1 MIVSD
6 TAIKKRVSVVVLALL
21 ILIVGM
27 YCYSALPRESEPDI
41 TIPYVFISTNYKGV
55 SPPDIETSITIP
67 IEKKL
72 TGLEGVEKI
81 QSVSAE
87 GLSSINIEFTT
98 GTDIDDV
105 LQKVKD
111 KVDEAKSDLPND
123 LEEDP
128 SVFEVNFSEMPI
140 VVFALSATIGPAR
153 LKEIADDLADAI
165 ETIPGI
171 LEVEVTG
178 GLKREIRVEFLPEK
192 LAYFKLA
199 PQQIEATLRKEN
211 QNVSGGVMR
220 MADGRFQLQ
229 TPGELKTPEDFLR
242 LTVGMHNGQ
251 AVFLADV
258 AEVYDGFKEETSRSR
273 INGRTS
279 VNVLVKKRAGENII
293 RISDQVDELIAK
305 LQPSWP
311 LGTRITKLMDKAK
324 DIRNMVADLENNLIS
339 GLILVLLV
347 LPLALGF
354 RNAFLVSLAIPFSMF
369 LSFSILYAMGIT
381 LNMVVLFSL
390 TLALGMLVDNA
401 IVIIENIYRFTA
413 QGVPRIQAA
422 MRATSEVA
430 YPVIGSTLTTL
441 AAFFPMLFWPGI
453 MGEFMSF
460 LPLTLII
467 TLASSLF
474 VALVISPALASLLLK
489 EGAAASH
496 VTTAPSP
503 SSTAAEKPA
512 EPRGFILVSYKKLL
526 ESSLNNRIAVLTISF
541 MMLAV
546 IFFSWQLRIGI
557 EKPVEFFPPV
567 DPPFM
572 YVNMD
577 MPEGADLELS
587 DRIARQIEMAVSD
600 EAVSG
605 PTGEGYI
612 ETSGYTEALHL
623 KKHQTADGKEFSSV
637 SDLPNV
643 EHLYA
648 TTVASASGS
657 GDIFSGNT
665 PNHIGIQFLD
675 FNKRSYSTKVT
686 MEAIRER
693 IRYIPGAKITIKE
706 ADMGPPTGP
715 PINIE
720 IVGADFAVLGALAKN
735 IKKIAAQVP
744 FVKDIRDDFVEG
756 TPTIRLHIDRQ
767 KAALLGLSSASV
779 AMALKNAYNGL
790 DVSTYRELDEEYDI
804 TIQLPARYRENTE
817 TLKNLLIAA
826 ADGTL
831 VPLST
836 IARFEYTGSLGRIVR
851 INNERVVTVTAN
863 VNEDKIPAPVARA
876 QVDAFLQKMELPPGY
891 LVRFTG
897 EQEEQQESEDFL
909 KKAFLAAIFLVTLV
923 LVTQF
928 NSVGQPLIIMT
939 SVILS
944 LGGAFLGLTL
954 FSMSFGIIMTGVGVI
969 SLAGVVVNNAIV
981 LIDYTNQL
989 RERGL
994 ACRDAVIA
1002 AGCTRLRPVLLTAVT
1017 TILGLIPMVTGIS
1030 YDFHTWRISWASE
1043 STQWWYSM
1051 AMAVIFGLIVATFLT
1066 LLVVPTLYS
1075 LFDSISHFAIQ
1086 TRQRLHAA
1094 YWRLYDRI
1102 FGDIPH

>member
-1 MIVSD
+1 
-6 TAIKKRVSVVVLALL
+6 
-21 ILIVGM
+21 
-27 YCYSALPRESEPDI
+27 
-41 TIPYVFISTNYKGV
+41 
-55 SPPDIETSITIP
+55 
-67 IEKKL
+67 
-72 TGLEGVEKI
+72 
-81 QSVSAE
+81 
-87 GLSSINIEFTT
+87 
-98 GTDIDDV
+98 
-105 LQKVKD
+105 
-111 KVDEAKSDLPND
+111 
-123 LEEDP
+123 
-128 SVFEVNFSEMPI
+128 
-140 VVFALSATIGPAR
+140 
-153 LKEIADDLADAI
+153 
-165 ETIPGI
+165 
-171 LEVEVTG
+171 
-178 GLKREIRVEFLPEK
+178 
-192 LAYFKLA
+192 
-199 PQQIEATLRKEN
+199 
-211 QNVSGGVMR
+211 
-220 MADGRFQLQ
+220 
-229 TPGELKTPEDFLR
+229 
-242 LTVGMHNGQ
+242 
-251 AVFLADV
+251 
-258 AEVYDGFKEETSRSR
+258 
-273 INGRTS
+273 
-279 VNVLVKKRAGENII
+279 
-293 RISDQVDELIAK
+293 
-305 LQPSWP
+305 
-311 LGTRITKLMDKAK
+311 
-324 DIRNMVADLENNLIS
+324 
-339 GLILVLLV
+339 
-347 LPLALGF
+347 
-354 RNAFLVSLAIPFSMF
+354 
-369 LSFSILYAMGIT
+369 
-381 LNMVVLFSL
+381 
-390 TLALGMLVDNA
+390 
-401 IVIIENIYRFTA
+401 
-413 QGVPRIQAA
+413 
-422 MRATSEVA
+422 
-430 YPVIGSTLTTL
+430 
-441 AAFFPMLFWPGI
+441 
-453 MGEFMSF
+453 
-460 LPLTLII
+460 
-467 TLASSLF
+467 
-474 VALVISPALASLLLK
+474 
-489 EGAAASH
+489 
-496 VTTAPSP
+496 
-503 SSTAAEKPA
+503 
-512 EPRGFILVSYKKLL
+512 
-526 ESSLNNRIAVLTISF
+526 
-541 MMLAV
+541 
-546 IFFSWQLRIGI
+546 
-557 EKPVEFFPPV
+557 
-567 DPPFM
+567 
-572 YVNMD
+572 
-577 MPEGADLELS
+577 LS

-600 EAVSG
+600 KTASG
-605 PTGEGYI
+605 PNGKGYI

-851 INNERVVTVTAN
+851 INNERVVTVKAN

-876 QVDAFLQKMELPPGY
+876 QVEAFLRKMELPPGY
-891 LVRFTG
+891 QVRFTG

-989 RERGL
+989 RERGF

-1030 YDFHTWRISWASE
+1030 YDFHTWRISWVSE
-1043 STQWWYSM
+1043 ST
-1051 AMAVIFGLIVATFLT
+1051 
-1066 LLVVPTLYS
+1066 
-1075 LFDSISHFAIQ
+1075 
-1086 TRQRLHAA
+1086 
-1094 YWRLYDRI
+1094 
-1102 FGDIPH
+1102 

>member
-1 MIVSD
+1 
-6 TAIKKRVSVVVLALL
+6 
-21 ILIVGM
+21 
-27 YCYSALPRESEPDI
+27 
-41 TIPYVFISTNYKGV
+41 
-55 SPPDIETSITIP
+55 
-67 IEKKL
+67 
-72 TGLEGVEKI
+72 
-81 QSVSAE
+81 
-87 GLSSINIEFTT
+87 
-98 GTDIDDV
+98 
-105 LQKVKD
+105 
-111 KVDEAKSDLPND
+111 
-123 LEEDP
+123 
-128 SVFEVNFSEMPI
+128 
-140 VVFALSATIGPAR
+140 
-153 LKEIADDLADAI
+153 
-165 ETIPGI
+165 
-171 LEVEVTG
+171 
-178 GLKREIRVEFLPEK
+178 
-192 LAYFKLA
+192 
-199 PQQIEATLRKEN
+199 
-211 QNVSGGVMR
+211 
-220 MADGRFQLQ
+220 
-229 TPGELKTPEDFLR
+229 
-242 LTVGMHNGQ
+242 TVGMHNGQ

-413 QGVPRIQAA
+413 QGVPRTQAA

-541 MMLAV
+541 MLLAV

-600 EAVSG
+600 KTASG
-605 PTGEGYI
+605 PNGKGYI

-623 KKHQTADGKEFSSV
+623 KKHQTADGKAFSSV

-836 IARFEYTGSLGRIVR
+836 IARFEYTGSL
-851 INNERVVTVTAN
+851 
-863 VNEDKIPAPVARA
+863 
-876 QVDAFLQKMELPPGY
+876 
-891 LVRFTG
+891 
-897 EQEEQQESEDFL
+897 
-909 KKAFLAAIFLVTLV
+909 
-923 LVTQF
+923 
-928 NSVGQPLIIMT
+928 
-939 SVILS
+939 
-944 LGGAFLGLTL
+944 
-954 FSMSFGIIMTGVGVI
+954 
-969 SLAGVVVNNAIV
+969 
-981 LIDYTNQL
+981 
-989 RERGL
+989 
-994 ACRDAVIA
+994 
-1002 AGCTRLRPVLLTAVT
+1002 
-1017 TILGLIPMVTGIS
+1017 
-1030 YDFHTWRISWASE
+1030 
-1043 STQWWYSM
+1043 
-1051 AMAVIFGLIVATFLT
+1051 
-1066 LLVVPTLYS
+1066 
-1075 LFDSISHFAIQ
+1075 
-1086 TRQRLHAA
+1086 
-1094 YWRLYDRI
+1094 
-1102 FGDIPH
+1102 